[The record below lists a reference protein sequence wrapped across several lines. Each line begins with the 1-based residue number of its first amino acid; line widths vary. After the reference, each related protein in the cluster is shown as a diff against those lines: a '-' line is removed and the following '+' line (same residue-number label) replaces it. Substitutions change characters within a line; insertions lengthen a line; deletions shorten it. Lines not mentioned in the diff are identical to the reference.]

1 MIASLPQRWIA
12 VAARIPSAVL
22 FLESA
27 MNSLYSL
34 ATSPLFLR
42 RVLWLDAAT
51 GVVTGL
57 LQVLLAKQLSE
68 LLGLP
73 VSLLMISGWTIFG
86 YVALIA
92 FIATRPFIPHA
103 GVWLLIAANG
113 LWVLGC
119 LALLFGGLV
128 APTLAG
134 QGFIA
139 VQAVAVGLLAE
150 LQWVGLRRAAARPA
164 W

>member
-1 MIASLPQRWIA
+1 MSVVASLSSF
-12 VAARIPSAVL
+12 AASPR
-22 FLESA
+22 FLH
-27 MNSLYSL
+27 
-34 ATSPLFLR
+34 

-51 GVVTGL
+51 GVATGL
-57 LQVLLAKQLSE
+57 LQLLLADQLAAV
-68 LLGLP
+68 LGLP
-73 VSLLMISGWTIFG
+73 VGLLVASGWAILG

-92 FIATRPFIPHA
+92 FIATRQPIPQA
-103 GVWLLIAANG
+103 LVWLLIVANG

-128 APTLAG
+128 APTLMG
-134 QGFIA
+134 QAFIA

-150 LQWVGLRRAAARPA
+150 LQWFGVRKAPAQPA

>member
-1 MIASLPQRWIA
+1 MS
-12 VAARIPSAVL
+12 V
-22 FLESA
+22 
-27 MNSLYSL
+27 MNSLSSL
-34 ATSPLFLR
+34 AAAPQFLR

-51 GVVTGL
+51 GAATGL
-57 LQVLLAKQLSE
+57 LQVLLADPLAA

-73 VSLLMISGWTIFG
+73 VALLVASGGAIFV
-86 YVALIA
+86 YVALITYV
-92 FIATRPFIPHA
+92 ATRQPIPPA
-103 GVWLLIAANG
+103 LVWLLIAANG

-128 APTLAG
+128 TPTLAG

-139 VQAVAVGLLAE
+139 VQALAVGLLAE
-150 LQWVGLRRAAARPA
+150 LQWFGVRRAPARPA

>member
-1 MIASLPQRWIA
+1 MPVVVSL
-12 VAARIPSAVL
+12 S
-22 FLESA
+22 
-27 MNSLYSL
+27 SL
-34 ATSPLFLR
+34 AASPRFLH

-51 GVVTGL
+51 GVATGL
-57 LQVLLAKQLSE
+57 LQLLLADQLAV

-73 VSLLMISGWTIFG
+73 VGLLVASGWALFA

-92 FIATRPFIPHA
+92 FIATRQFIPRPL
-103 GVWLLIAANG
+103 VWLLIAANAA
-113 LWVLGC
+113 WVLGC
-119 LALLFGGLV
+119 LALLFGGLA

-134 QGFIA
+134 KAFIA

-150 LQWVGLRRAAARPA
+150 LQWFGVRKAAAQPA

>member
-1 MIASLPQRWIA
+1 MS
-12 VAARIPSAVL
+12 V
-22 FLESA
+22 
-27 MNSLYSL
+27 MNALSSL

-51 GVVTGL
+51 GGVTGL
-57 LQVLLAKQLSE
+57 MQVLLAKHLSE

-73 VSLLMISGWTIFG
+73 VGLLVASGWAIFG

-92 FIATRPFIPHA
+92 LIATRQPIPQA
-103 GVWLLIAANG
+103 LVWLLIVANG

-128 APTLAG
+128 APTLMG
-134 QGFIA
+134 QAFIA
-139 VQAVAVGLLAE
+139 VQALAVGLLAE
-150 LQWVGLRRAAARPA
+150 LQWFGVRKAPAQPA

>member
-1 MIASLPQRWIA
+1 MSSL
-12 VAARIPSAVL
+12 L
-22 FLESA
+22 
-27 MNSLYSL
+27 SL
-34 ATSPLFLR
+34 ASSPQFLR

-51 GVVTGL
+51 GVATGL
-57 LQVLLAKQLSE
+57 LQLLLAAWLAP

-73 VSLLMISGWTIFG
+73 ETLLVLSGWALFG

-92 FIATRPFIPHA
+92 FIATRPFIAP
-103 GVWLLIAANG
+103 GLVWLLIAANG
-113 LWVLGC
+113 VWVLGC

-128 APTLAG
+128 TPTLLG

-139 VQAVAVGLLAE
+139 MQALAVGLLME
-150 LQWVGLRRAAARPA
+150 LQWFGVRRAPAQPA

>member
-1 MIASLPQRWIA
+1 MSSL
-12 VAARIPSAVL
+12 S
-22 FLESA
+22 
-27 MNSLYSL
+27 SL

-51 GVVTGL
+51 GVATGL
-57 LQVLLAKQLSE
+57 LQVLLAAWLAP

-73 VSLLMISGWTIFG
+73 ETLLEVSGWALFG

-92 FIATRPFIPHA
+92 FIAKRPFIPQA
-103 GVWLLIAANG
+103 LVWLLIAANG
-113 LWVLGC
+113 VWVLGC

-128 APTLAG
+128 TPTLLG

-139 VQAVAVGLLAE
+139 VQALAVGLLME
-150 LQWVGLRRAAARPA
+150 LQWFGVRRAPAQPA

>member
-1 MIASLPQRWIA
+1 MQSL
-12 VAARIPSAVL
+12 
-22 FLESA
+22 F
-27 MNSLYSL
+27 SL
-34 ATSPLFLR
+34 AASPLILR

-51 GVVTGL
+51 GVATGL
-57 LQVLLAKQLSE
+57 LQVLLAAWLAP

-73 VSLLMISGWTIFG
+73 ESLLVMSGWALFG

-92 FIATRPFIPHA
+92 WIATRPVIAPA
-103 GVWLLIAANG
+103 LVWLLIVANG
-113 LWVLGC
+113 AWVLGC

-128 APTLAG
+128 APTLMG

-139 VQAVAVGLLAE
+139 VQALAVGLLME
-150 LQWVGLRRAAARPA
+150 LQCLGVRRAEAQPA

>member
-1 MIASLPQRWIA
+1 MS
-12 VAARIPSAVL
+12 V
-22 FLESA
+22 
-27 MNSLYSL
+27 MNALSSL

-51 GVVTGL
+51 GGVTGL
-57 LQVLLAKQLSE
+57 MQVLLAKQLSE

-73 VSLLMISGWTIFG
+73 VGLLVASGWAIFG

-92 FIATRPFIPHA
+92 LIATRQPIPQA
-103 GVWLLIAANG
+103 LVWLLIVANG

-128 APTLAG
+128 APTLMG
-134 QGFIA
+134 QAFIA
-139 VQAVAVGLLAE
+139 VQALAVGLLAE
-150 LQWVGLRRAAARPA
+150 LQWFGVRKAPAQPA